1 MNRARSCFA
10 LAGLGFLLAVMI
22 VVGCSPASKT
32 STTTPSAS
40 VDADVD
46 SLFQNYVDALNRG
59 DSTAASEVFAPGLTA
74 AGREQFFR
82 GSGSLARTAGE
93 SPLSLGQNQ
102 FDIDTLQ
109 VVPIESNH
117 ALALVIYTVD
127 PNDQDVPAF
136 HTTGTYVLERTGG
149 KWRIIHAHVCPAREM

>member
-1 MNRARSCFA
+1 MNRVGSRLVIAVFA
-10 LAGLGFLLAVMI
+10 LVIA
-22 VVGCSPASKT
+22 VGCSPTAKT
-32 STTTPSAS
+32 STTTSSAGME
-40 VDADVD
+40 ADVD
-46 SLFQNYVDALNRG
+46 SLFQSYVDALNRA

-109 VVPIESNH
+109 VIPIENNH

-136 HTTGTYVLERTGG
+136 HTTGTYVLEKTGG

>member
-1 MNRARSCFA
+1 MNRARFGFA
-10 LAGLGFLLAVMI
+10 LVGFALLLALVI
-22 VVGCSPASKT
+22 AVGCSPTSKT
-32 STTTPSAS
+32 ASTTVPANIE
-40 VDADVD
+40 ADVD
-46 SLFQNYVDALNRG
+46 SLFQNYVDALNRA
-59 DSTAASEVFAPGLTA
+59 DSTAAAELFAPGMTV

-82 GSGSLARTAGE
+82 GSGSIARTAGE

-136 HTTGTYVLERTGG
+136 HTTGTYVLERHGTR
-149 KWRIIHAHVCPAREM
+149 WRIIHAHVCPAREM